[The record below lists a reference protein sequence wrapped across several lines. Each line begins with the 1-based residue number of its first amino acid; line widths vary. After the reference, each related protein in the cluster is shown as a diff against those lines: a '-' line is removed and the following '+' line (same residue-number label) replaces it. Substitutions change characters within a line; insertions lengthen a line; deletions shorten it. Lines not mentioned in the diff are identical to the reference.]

1 MDANGVKETL
11 KSHQQIH
18 ESLNTKIKDMNESVY
33 TIENVQLQSINTK
46 LMQTATTDQ
55 LVMMKKEIEDQVN
68 FQRLPYIIFLI
79 SLPL

>member
-18 ESLNTKIKDMNESVY
+18 ESLNTKIKDMNESVF

-68 FQRLPYIIFLI
+68 FQQLPFMIY
-79 SLPL
+79 